1 MNIFILNIFQKFSS
15 LSANELNNIK
25 TARYLNKNLENDVN
39 DDLDEDNGKIFNNI
53 LQLFQNL

>member
-53 LQLFQNL
+53 LQLF